1 MSSVNLYIVLVS
13 VLFASFGQ
21 VFFKL
26 GATSM
31 QYARFYINSWIL
43 FGFLF
48 YLVGAG
54 LWIYVLSREDLI
66 KVFPFTALTFIITYF
81 FGYFMLGEHVSKL
94 DAFGLLLIILGL
106 LIIVKN

>member
-1 MSSVNLYIVLVS
+1 MSGVNLYIVLAS

-21 VFFKL
+21 LFLKL
-26 GATSM
+26 GAINM
-31 QYARFYINSWIL
+31 QHAKFFVNSWLL

-48 YLVGAG
+48 YIMGAG

-81 FGYFMLGEHVSKL
+81 FGYFMLGENVSKL
-94 DAFGLLLIILGL
+94 DTLGILLIISGL
-106 LIIVKN
+106 MIIVKN